1 MSSFQAK
8 RKRIKQATKR
18 MKNRQEVQV
27 GVFLGASGPPRKT
40 KKQHYQRKHK
50 LKRMI
55 KCSSIERLLGCKP
68 LQQQGMREV
77 QRIMTG

>member
-1 MSSFQAK
+1 MSFSQGR

-18 MKNRQEVQV
+18 TKNRQEDRV
-27 GVFLGASGPPRKT
+27 GVFSGASGPPRKT

-55 KCSSIERLLGCKP
+55 KCSSIERLLGFKE
-68 LQQQGMREV
+68 LQQQGM
-77 QRIMTG
+77 